1 MPFGSRSWLQT
12 APGGF
17 QPYRLVNWHGSGM
30 GSWWWTTRA
39 ARSRSC
45 SSPTAWCWASS
56 SGWCCCSSPS
66 AWSWSYPPCTRVA
79 AQGRL
84 GWRCQLQ
91 AIPFLLKKVQCW
103 GSVRFWSG
111 SGSRDP
117 MDPDTGGPKTYGSP
131 ILKVTKQKM
140 RIQLFLTVAFK
151 NWKKRFSGSEIYKS
165 RLSGSERKISGSKNI
180 FKCYGT
186 VTVTLCFKDD
196 KSNES
201 QNCIGFKVFLIFCMK
216 IEGSRSGSTG
226 STVVNKKNN

>member
-1 MPFGSRSWLQT
+1 
-12 APGGF
+12 
-17 QPYRLVNWHGSGM
+17 
-30 GSWWWTTRA
+30 
-39 ARSRSC
+39 
-45 SSPTAWCWASS
+45 
-56 SGWCCCSSPS
+56 
-66 AWSWSYPPCTRVA
+66 
-79 AQGRL
+79 
-84 GWRCQLQ
+84 
-91 AIPFLLKKVQCW
+91 
-103 GSVRFWSG
+103 
-111 SGSRDP
+111 
-117 MDPDTGGPKTYGSP
+117 
-131 ILKVTKQKM
+131 M

-216 IEGSRSGSTG
+216 IEGSQSGSTG

>member
-1 MPFGSRSWLQT
+1 
-12 APGGF
+12 
-17 QPYRLVNWHGSGM
+17 
-30 GSWWWTTRA
+30 
-39 ARSRSC
+39 
-45 SSPTAWCWASS
+45 
-56 SGWCCCSSPS
+56 
-66 AWSWSYPPCTRVA
+66 
-79 AQGRL
+79 
-84 GWRCQLQ
+84 
-91 AIPFLLKKVQCW
+91 
-103 GSVRFWSG
+103 
-111 SGSRDP
+111 
-117 MDPDTGGPKTYGSP
+117 
-131 ILKVTKQKM
+131 M

-201 QNCIGFKVFLIFCMK
+201 QNCICFKVFFNFFLIFCMK